1 MDPYTVVIRPLHN
14 EKSVQDV
21 ERHNAYHFEISPQ
34 AGKSDVKTAIEELFG
49 VNVTSV
55 RTMGRA
61 GKKRRSRA
69 RTVHTKSWKKAVVTL
84 AEGEGIDLGY

>member
-21 ERHNAYHFEISPQ
+21 ERHNTYHFEVSPQ
-34 AGKSDVKTAIEELFG
+34 ASKSDVKAAIEELFG
-49 VNVTSV
+49 VTVTSV
-55 RTMGRA
+55 RTMGRP
-61 GKKRRSRA
+61 GKKRRART
-69 RTVHTKSWKKAVVTL
+69 RTVHTKSWKKAVVAL